1 MRLQRVRASDQIAA
15 TRGKVALRY
24 GPLIY
29 NIEQID
35 QDINGV
41 LARTADLTPEWRG
54 DLLGGVTVIKGRFV
68 DGTPMTAIPNF
79 ARYNRNP
86 PAPPYVPPPPAPR
99 PAPGAAAAPPPPR
112 PAPPPP
118 TSIVWITEA

>member
-1 MRLQRVRASDQIAA
+1 M
-15 TRGKVALRY
+15 
-24 GPLIY
+24 
-29 NIEQID
+29 D
-35 QDINGV
+35 QDITGA
-41 LARTADLTPEWRG
+41 LDRSAPLTTEWRG
-54 DLLGGVTVIKGRFV
+54 DLLGGVTVIKGRFA
-68 DGTPMTAIPNF
+68 DGAPMMAIPNY